1 MLCEVIWM
9 RCGEWWASSLDLWGS
24 WHPYPL
30 LPTTH
35 LVDFL
40 SVQVN
45 VVVTVTVEIDY
56 LDSMALI

>member
-1 MLCEVIWM
+1 MLREKLVM
-9 RCGEWWASSLDLWGS
+9 RCGEWWAFSLDLRAS

-45 VVVTVTVEIDY
+45 VVVTVTVEIDDP
-56 LDSMALI
+56 DSMALI